1 MNDDE
6 KRNKLNENLITLEKW
21 YIELLCKID
30 AKGDVVGIKNGLY
43 RYLYT
48 FFHKKDLN
56 KIRANFVND
65 NPEIFK
71 NKISK
76 TRILKGVPFSKVLF
90 DIAYKSK
97 NRKRIRDRSI
107 MVSPTQSDFPEEHF
121 FKNII
126 RSRNPIFADH
136 LKVYRLFEKEIIKE
150 INVAYKVTCEVTS
163 SLIEKKVNKIC
174 NTFKFNDEETT
185 LFKFFLATFLH
196 PNLAKYFD
204 DYNDFNEIKV
214 GFKVCD
220 LSLFTSINEEKI
232 DKIFSKKVIKKSM
245 LFISNVVRN
254 KLERIILTDNCKEHI
269 LSLEDDE
276 YKCVDFIKREPKEVI
291 PVEDFNLKKNNLDIL
306 DNFFTVKH
314 GWHILF
320 YGLPGVGKT
329 ELTKNICKKYGYNSL
344 FLKENKNS
352 KARLDSLEWA
362 LKLLGDKDVL
372 VIDEAESFLT
382 TRSSWNYFSADN
394 NKDRSHLN
402 SFLENKNKKVIW
414 IVNHI
419 NGLEDST
426 KRRLSYSLKFE
437 TLSLKAKRNM
447 WTKVFSKYRVD
458 GMNEDKVDYLVEN
471 FKLSPALIV
480 NSVQT
485 ALMLNRTNFWDTLNE
500 ILNSSKMLHTGK
512 KTKKPFEIYKNYSLD
527 YLNTDCDIKGVVE
540 NLKEFC
546 KREKDD
552 TLSKENHGVNL
563 LFWGQPGTGKS
574 CSVDYLAKVLK
585 KKVVKKTASD
595 LLSKWVGESEGRIR
609 DMFKEA
615 ESTNSILFMD
625 EADSLFRG
633 RNRARNSWEITQT
646 NELLQHMEDFK
657 GIFICCTNFKESLDK
672 ASIRR
677 FIWKIKF
684 DYLTNKSKVDL
695 FKKSFDIA
703 VLTDAQQARIEAIPI
718 VSAGDYKVVRKK
730 LMFKKDPSID
740 ELIELLWQESIH
752 KDKEEKRLGI

>member
-1 MNDDE
+1 
-6 KRNKLNENLITLEKW
+6 
-21 YIELLCKID
+21 
-30 AKGDVVGIKNGLY
+30 
-43 RYLYT
+43 
-48 FFHKKDLN
+48 
-56 KIRANFVND
+56 
-65 NPEIFK
+65 
-71 NKISK
+71 
-76 TRILKGVPFSKVLF
+76 
-90 DIAYKSK
+90 
-97 NRKRIRDRSI
+97 
-107 MVSPTQSDFPEEHF
+107 
-121 FKNII
+121 
-126 RSRNPIFADH
+126 
-136 LKVYRLFEKEIIKE
+136 
-150 INVAYKVTCEVTS
+150 
-163 SLIEKKVNKIC
+163 
-174 NTFKFNDEETT
+174 
-185 LFKFFLATFLH
+185 
-196 PNLAKYFD
+196 
-204 DYNDFNEIKV
+204 
-214 GFKVCD
+214 
-220 LSLFTSINEEKI
+220 
-232 DKIFSKKVIKKSM
+232 
-245 LFISNVVRN
+245 
-254 KLERIILTDNCKEHI
+254 
-269 LSLEDDE
+269 
-276 YKCVDFIKREPKEVI
+276 
-291 PVEDFNLKKNNLDIL
+291 
-306 DNFFTVKH
+306 
-314 GWHILF
+314 
-320 YGLPGVGKT
+320 
-329 ELTKNICKKYGYNSL
+329 
-344 FLKENKNS
+344 
-352 KARLDSLEWA
+352 
-362 LKLLGDKDVL
+362 
-372 VIDEAESFLT
+372 
-382 TRSSWNYFSADN
+382 
-394 NKDRSHLN
+394 
-402 SFLENKNKKVIW
+402 
-414 IVNHI
+414 
-419 NGLEDST
+419 
-426 KRRLSYSLKFE
+426 
-437 TLSLKAKRNM
+437 
-447 WTKVFSKYRVD
+447 
-458 GMNEDKVDYLVEN
+458 
-471 FKLSPALIV
+471 
-480 NSVQT
+480 
-485 ALMLNRTNFWDTLNE
+485 
-500 ILNSSKMLHTGK
+500 MLHTGK